1 MKWRMLADIAYL
13 MILAATLGGILIL
26 GIFTAPVVF
35 NTGMLS
41 HYEEGIIMAEI
52 FRRFTYWLYGTF
64 LVIVLYEGYQFKVFK
79 RDAIATL
86 TALTGIAA
94 ILMFN
99 AVYTQKILAMQK
111 EGEVATQSDMF
122 ANIHMASEI
131 DFKILAVALAVL
143 FARRYYLI
151 THPHMLR

>member
-1 MKWRMLADIAYL
+1 MKWRMYSDIVYL
-13 MILAATLGGILIL
+13 MILAATLGAILVL

-41 HYEEGIIMAEI
+41 HYEEGMIMAEI
-52 FRRFTYWLYGTF
+52 FRRFTYWLYLTF
-64 LVIVLYEGYQFKVFK
+64 LAIVVYEGYQFKIFK

-86 TALTGIAA
+86 MALTGIGT

-111 EGEVATQSDMF
+111 QGEAATQSEAF
-122 ANIHMASEI
+122 ANIHLASEI
-131 DFKILAVALAVL
+131 DFKILAVALAIL
-143 FARRYYLI
+143 FVRRYYLI
-151 THPHMLR
+151 THPNR

>member
-1 MKWRMLADIAYL
+1 MKWRMYFDIVYL
-13 MILAATLGGILIL
+13 MILAATLGAILVL

-41 HYEEGIIMAEI
+41 HYEEGMIMAEI
-52 FRRFTYWLYGTF
+52 FRRFTYWLYLTF
-64 LVIVLYEGYQFKVFK
+64 LAIVVYEGYQFKTFK

-86 TALTGIAA
+86 AALTSIAT

-111 EGEVATQSDMF
+111 QGEAATQSEAF
-122 ANIHMASEI
+122 ANIHLASEI

-143 FARRYYLI
+143 FVRRYYLI
-151 THPHMLR
+151 THPNR

>member
-1 MKWRMLADIAYL
+1 MKWRMYSDTGYL
-13 MILAATLGGILIL
+13 IILAATLGAILVL

-41 HYEEGIIMAEI
+41 HYEEGMIMAEI
-52 FRRFTYWLYGTF
+52 FRRFTYWLYLTF
-64 LVIVLYEGYQFKVFK
+64 LVMVIYEGYQFKIFK

-86 TALTGIAA
+86 AALTSIAT

-111 EGEVATQSDMF
+111 QGEAATQSEAF
-122 ANIHMASEI
+122 ANIHLASEI
-131 DFKILAVALAVL
+131 DFKILAVALAIL
-143 FARRYYLI
+143 FVRRYYLI
-151 THPHMLR
+151 THPNR

>member
-1 MKWRMLADIAYL
+1 MKWRMYSDIVYL
-13 MILAATLGGILIL
+13 MILAATLGAILVL

-41 HYEEGIIMAEI
+41 HYEEGMIMAEI
-52 FRRFTYWLYGTF
+52 FRRFTYWLYLTF
-64 LVIVLYEGYQFKVFK
+64 LVMVIYEGYQFKIFK

-86 TALTGIAA
+86 AALTSIAT

-111 EGEVATQSDMF
+111 QGEAATQSEAF
-122 ANIHMASEI
+122 ANIHLASEI
-131 DFKILAVALAVL
+131 DFKILAVALAIL
-143 FARRYYLI
+143 FVRRYYLI
-151 THPHMLR
+151 THPNR